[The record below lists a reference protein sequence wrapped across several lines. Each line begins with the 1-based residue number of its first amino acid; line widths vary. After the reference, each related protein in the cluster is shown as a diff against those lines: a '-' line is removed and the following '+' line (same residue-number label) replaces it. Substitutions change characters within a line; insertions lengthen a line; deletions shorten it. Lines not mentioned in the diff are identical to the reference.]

1 MHWFLLT
8 LLCAISLAAADVA
21 SKHWLRDY
29 SARELVLVRFSLS
42 GLLVSPLLLA
52 QPFPMLPL
60 EFWGWMALLLP
71 LEIIALLLYVQAI
84 RDHPLWLTLPYMA
97 FTPVFVTF
105 TGWLLLGERV
115 SMLGFG
121 GVFLVFAGTWLLNLE
136 ADNPANIHPLL
147 APFTAILHNRGSRVM
162 LLAAA
167 IYSFTA
173 VGSKAAMQ
181 YMPADLFGPFYFALL
196 GAATLILLLVQEPE
210 TLRALYR
217 CPSHNVLV
225 ALFMAVMVITHFLA
239 IQQVEAAYM
248 IAVKRS
254 SMLFGIVLGAILF
267 QEQGVGAHLAGG
279 GLMVS
284 GVMLIAIGSY

>member
-1 MHWFLLT
+1 MHWFLLA
-8 LLCAISLAAADVA
+8 LLCAVSLAAADVA
-21 SKHWLRDY
+21 SKHWLSDY
-29 SARELVLVRFSLS
+29 NARELVLVRFSLS
-42 GLLVSPLLLA
+42 GLLVSPLLLV
-52 QPFPMLPL
+52 QPFPVLPM
-60 EFWGWMALLLP
+60 EFWGWIALLLP

-97 FTPVFVTF
+97 FTPVFITL

-115 SMLGFG
+115 SISGFG
-121 GVFLVFAGTWLLNLE
+121 GIFLVFTGTWLLNLA
-136 ADNPANIHPLL
+136 ADNPEGRYPLL
-147 APFTAILHNRGSRVM
+147 APFTAILPNRGSRMM

-196 GAATLILLLVQEPE
+196 GATTLILFLVQKPE
-210 TLRALYR
+210 TLRGLYR
-217 CPSHNVLV
+217 RPSHNVLV

-267 QEQGVGAHLAGG
+267 REQGVGTHLAGG
-279 GLMVS
+279 GLMVT
-284 GVMLIAIGSY
+284 GVMLIAIGSQ